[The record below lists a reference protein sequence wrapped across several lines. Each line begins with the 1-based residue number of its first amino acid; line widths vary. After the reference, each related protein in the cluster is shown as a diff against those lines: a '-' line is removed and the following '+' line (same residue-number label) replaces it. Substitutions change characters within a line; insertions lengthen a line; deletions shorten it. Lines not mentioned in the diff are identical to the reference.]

1 MKVVNDLKTNEGVTR
16 AGCVC
21 SDGQAKTRG
30 LFDPF
35 WSCKCQCAGG
45 TTNNNANHYKADRA

>member
-21 SDGQAKTRG
+21 SDGQAKQG
-30 LFDPF
+30 PF
-35 WSCKCQCAGG
+35 
-45 TTNNNANHYKADRA
+45 

>member
-1 MKVVNDLKTNEGVTR
+1 MKKIASPQSGGSQR

-30 LFDPF
+30 LFDPI

-45 TTNNNANHYKADRA
+45 TANNNANHYKADRA